1 MGTASTDLE
10 TDFLRSA
17 TDALTE
23 PFSSLTA
30 AAVFGKSVLKD
41 NEGGSHG
48 FGASSFLT
56 RLVRSWL
63 VKLGVRPLGRDGLA
77 VWVLEV
83 AVRALDPLDSALN
96 PAFCPGRR
104 WLGRGVGAI
113 PLATKGT
120 NRKRSLLMSLLNRSG
135 TQGPSN

>member
-1 MGTASTDLE
+1 MSLTSVP
-10 TDFLRSA
+10 FLRSA

-23 PFSSLTA
+23 PFISLTA

-77 VWVLEV
+77 AWVLEV
-83 AVRALDPLDSALN
+83 AVRALDPLDPALD
-96 PAFCPGRR
+96 PACLGSRR
-104 WLGRGVGAI
+104 WLGRGVGAK
-113 PLATKGT
+113 PLATSGA
-120 NRKRSLLMSLLNRSG
+120 NRKRNLLMSLLNRSG
-135 TQGPSN
+135 SQGPSN